1 MMSRFE
7 ETLLSPENRPRLVRD
22 CTDLV
27 DAEVD
32 AKGGLSG
39 LALKTAFK
47 AIKVIKPELVE
58 RGVSSLLDAWVVELG
73 KHFQDWEA
81 AGGQTGSFGAYCRE
95 TSSAVAESLLSV
107 TDTRVKKAD
116 PRIAGMYEK
125 LRPNAKEHV
134 LAAVPQLG
142 DILDR
147 YL

>member
-1 MMSRFE
+1 MSHFE
-7 ETLLSPENRPRLVRD
+7 ATLLSPENRPRLVRD
-22 CTDLV
+22 CVDLV

-32 AKGGLSG
+32 GKGGLSG

-47 AIKVIKPELVE
+47 AIKVVKPELVE
-58 RGVSSLLDAWVVELG
+58 RGVSALLDAWVVELG
-73 KHFQDWEA
+73 NHYQDWEA
-81 AGGQTGSFGAYCRE
+81 SGGQPGSFGAYCRE
-95 TSSAVAESLLSV
+95 ASSAVAESLLSV
-107 TDTRVKKAD
+107 TDARVRKAD

-125 LRPNAKEHV
+125 LRPNAREHV

>member
-1 MMSRFE
+1 MSQFE
-7 ETLLSPENRPRLVRD
+7 VTLLSPENRPRLVRD
-22 CTDLV
+22 CVDLV

-32 AKGGLSG
+32 GKGGLSG

-47 AIKVIKPELVE
+47 AIKVVKPELVE
-58 RGVSSLLDAWVVELG
+58 RGVSALLDAWVVELG
-73 KHFQDWEA
+73 KHYQDWEA
-81 AGGQTGSFGAYCRE
+81 AGGQPGSFGAYCRE
-95 TSSAVAESLLSV
+95 ASSAVAESLLGV
-107 TDTRVKKAD
+107 TDARVRKAD
-116 PRIAGMYEK
+116 PRIASMYEK

>member
-1 MMSRFE
+1 MSHFE
-7 ETLLSPENRPRLVRD
+7 ATLLSPENRPRLVRD
-22 CTDLV
+22 CVDLV

-32 AKGGLSG
+32 GKGGLSG
-39 LALKTAFK
+39 LALKTALK
-47 AIKVIKPELVE
+47 AIKVVKPELVE
-58 RGVSSLLDAWVVELG
+58 RGVSALLDAWVVELG
-73 KHFQDWEA
+73 KHYQDWEV
-81 AGGQTGSFGAYCRE
+81 AGGQPDSFGAYCRE
-95 TSSAVAESLLSV
+95 ASSAVAESLLSV
-107 TDTRVKKAD
+107 TDARVRKAD